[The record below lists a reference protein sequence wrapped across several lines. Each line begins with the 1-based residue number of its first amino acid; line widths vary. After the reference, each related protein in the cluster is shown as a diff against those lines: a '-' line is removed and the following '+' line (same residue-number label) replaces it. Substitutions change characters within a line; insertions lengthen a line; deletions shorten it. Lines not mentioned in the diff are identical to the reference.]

1 MGFKKEGS
9 KPPTHIILDNIRIFG
24 KDSLQIKRKKRV
36 SPRKN
41 KSKHGKF
48 RSNNKRKRRNKKKR
62 K

>member
-24 KDSLQIKRKKRV
+24 KDTLQIKRKKRV
-36 SPRKN
+36 SLRKN
-41 KSKHGKF
+41 KSKRGKF